1 MVMMKLQAH
10 KLAKKYNN
18 TLVFRDVSL
27 EADNGIV
34 GIAGPNGS
42 GKSTLL
48 KCLTFLLKPTRGTV
62 TWMDGNNPVSIQEFR
77 SRIGYAAPYINL
89 YAELSCL
96 ENLQFL
102 LRVRNIERDERTL
115 AEILDRV
122 GLTKLEHQPFGQLSS
137 GQQQRL
143 RLAAALL
150 PDPEV
155 LVLDEPGTNLDQIGQ
170 SVVQSITEEWRE
182 SGRLLLLASN
192 DATELDWCDRTF
204 SLAQTYHPKQSVRTP
219 K

>member
-1 MVMMKLQAH
+1 MKLRAQ

-18 TLVFRDVSL
+18 ILVFRDVSV
-27 EADNGIV
+27 EADTGVV

-48 KCLTFLLKPTRGTV
+48 KCLTYLLKPTRGKV
-62 TWMDGNNPVSIQEFR
+62 VWSDNEDSNIPVQEFR

-89 YAELSCL
+89 YAELSCM
-96 ENLQFL
+96 ENLKFL
-102 LRVRNIERDERTL
+102 LQVRNIRRVDQEL
-115 AEILDRV
+115 NEILGRV
-122 GLTKLEHQPFGQLSS
+122 GLTRLINQPFGQLSS

-170 SVVQSITEEWRE
+170 SVVQSITEEWRQKE
-182 SGRLLLLASN
+182 RLLLLASN
-192 DATELDWCDRTF
+192 DASELDWCDKVFNITQI
-204 SLAQTYHPKQSVRTP
+204 SKTEPSVSTP